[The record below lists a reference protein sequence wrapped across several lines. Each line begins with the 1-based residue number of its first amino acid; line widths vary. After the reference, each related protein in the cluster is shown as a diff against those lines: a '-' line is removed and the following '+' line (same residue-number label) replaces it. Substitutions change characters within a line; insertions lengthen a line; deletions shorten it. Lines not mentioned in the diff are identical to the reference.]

1 MPQSF
6 IPSDQNYNFVSNI
19 ASDNQILEGLIFDFG
34 KDLGSFNTT
43 DCKFENVVFSEE
55 MTDNY
60 TLPPVLK

>member
-19 ASDNQILEGLIFDFG
+19 ASDNQTLEGLKFDFG

-43 DCKFENVVFSEE
+43 DCKFENVVFSE
-55 MTDNY
+55 
-60 TLPPVLK
+60 

>member
-1 MPQSF
+1 MPLSF
-6 IPSDQNYNFVSNI
+6 IPTDPNYNFVSNI
-19 ASDNQILEGLIFDFG
+19 ASDNQTLEGLKFDFG